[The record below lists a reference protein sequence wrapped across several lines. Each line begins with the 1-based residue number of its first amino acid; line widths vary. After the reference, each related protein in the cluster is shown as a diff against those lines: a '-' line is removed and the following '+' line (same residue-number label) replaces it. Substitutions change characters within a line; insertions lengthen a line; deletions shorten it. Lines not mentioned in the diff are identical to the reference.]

1 MPNYAKIDDGI
12 CVNAAVFDDEQTA
25 IEFGYP
31 VLLPDGYGI
40 GSIYDGEKWSYPP
53 ISEPEP
59 EPEPEANINEQVL
72 ALSRVMAVQA
82 APTMSDKQA
91 LTMPD
96 LFPTW
101 EQVLEAGEPLGKD
114 MIVNDGGT
122 LYRVVQ
128 DNTTPQAGQPPHGE
142 GMLAVYRPIDV
153 GSTGGADDPI
163 PWLYG
168 MDCYE
173 GKYYSYEGKTYL
185 CKQNMTPCVW
195 APDTPG
201 LWQWEVQEDT

>member
-25 IEFGYP
+25 IDFGYP
-31 VLLPDGYGI
+31 ILLPDGYGV
-40 GSIYDGEKWSYPP
+40 GSLYDGEKWSYPP

-114 MIVNDGGT
+114 TIVNDGGT

-195 APDTPG
+195 APNTPG

>member
-1 MPNYAKIDDGI
+1 MKNYAKIDNGV
-12 CVNAAVFDDEQTA
+12 CVNTAVFDDEQTA
-25 IEFGYP
+25 IDFGYP
-31 VLLPDGYGI
+31 ILLPDGYGV
-40 GSIYDGEKWSYPP
+40 GSLYDGEKWSYPP

-91 LTMPD
+91 LPMPD

-114 MIVNDGGT
+114 TIVNDGGT

-153 GSTGGADDPI
+153 GSTGGADDSI

>member
-1 MPNYAKIDDGI
+1 MKNYAKIDNGV
-12 CVNAAVFDDEQTA
+12 CVNTAVFDDEQTA
-25 IEFGYP
+25 IDFGYP
-31 VLLPDGYGI
+31 ILLPDGYGV
-40 GSIYDGEKWSYPP
+40 GSLYDGEKWSYPP

-91 LTMPD
+91 LPMPD

-114 MIVNDGGT
+114 TIVNDGGT

-153 GSTGGADDPI
+153 GSTGGADDSI

-195 APDTPG
+195 APNTPG
-201 LWQWEVQEDT
+201 LWQWEVLEDT

>member
-1 MPNYAKIDDGI
+1 MKNYAKIDNGV
-12 CVNAAVFDDEQTA
+12 CVNTAVFDDEQTA
-25 IEFGYP
+25 IDFGYP
-31 VLLPDGYGI
+31 ILLPDGYGV
-40 GSIYDGEKWSYPP
+40 GSLYDGEKWSYPP

-91 LTMPD
+91 LPMPD

-114 MIVNDGGT
+114 TIVNDGGT

>member
-1 MPNYAKIDDGI
+1 MKNYAKIDNGV
-12 CVNAAVFDDEQTA
+12 CVNTAVFDDEQTA
-25 IEFGYP
+25 IDFGYP
-31 VLLPDGYGI
+31 ILLPDGYGV
-40 GSIYDGEKWSYPP
+40 GSLYDGEKWSYPP

-59 EPEPEANINEQVL
+59 EPKQEANINEQVL

-82 APTMSDKQA
+82 APAMSDKQA

-114 MIVNDGGT
+114 TIVNDGGT

-173 GKYYSYEGKTYL
+173 GKYYSYKGKTYL

>member
-1 MPNYAKIDDGI
+1 MKYCLFFDENGKI
-12 CVNAAVFDDEQTA
+12 
-25 IEFGYP
+25 
-31 VLLPDGYGI
+31 I
-40 GSIYDGEKWSYPP
+40 GSGIDCAPSDGMREVSREEYFNITGDPRAAK
-53 ISEPEP
+53 EPEP

-96 LFPTW
+96 LFPSW

-114 MIVNDGGT
+114 TIVNDGGT

-173 GKYYSYEGKTYL
+173 GKYYSYKGKTYL

>member
-1 MPNYAKIDDGI
+1 MNNYAKIEDGI
-12 CVNAAVFDDEQTA
+12 CVNVAVFEDEQTA
-25 IEFGYP
+25 IDFGYP
-31 VLLPDGYGI
+31 ILLPDGYGV
-40 GSIYDGEKWSYPP
+40 GSLYDGEKWSYPP

-59 EPEPEANINEQVL
+59 EPKQEANINEQVL

-114 MIVNDGGT
+114 TIVNDGGT

>member
-1 MPNYAKIDDGI
+1 MPNYAKIQDGI
-12 CVNAAVFDDEQTA
+12 CINAAVFDDEQTA
-25 IEFGYP
+25 IDFGYP
-31 VLLPDGYGI
+31 ILLPDGYGV
-40 GSIYDGEKWSYPP
+40 GSLYDGEKWSYPP

-82 APTMSDKQA
+82 APAMSDKQA

-114 MIVNDGGT
+114 TIVNDGGT

-173 GKYYSYEGKTYL
+173 GKYYRYEGKTYL

>member
-1 MPNYAKIDDGI
+1 MNNYAKIEDGI
-12 CVNAAVFDDEQTA
+12 CVNVAVFEDEQTA
-25 IEFGYP
+25 IDFGYP
-31 VLLPDGYGI
+31 ILLPDGYGV
-40 GSIYDGEKWSYPP
+40 GSLYDGEKWSYPP

-59 EPEPEANINEQVL
+59 EPKQEANINEQVL

-173 GKYYSYEGKTYL
+173 GKYYTYEGKTYL

-195 APDTPG
+195 APNTPG

>member
-1 MPNYAKIDDGI
+1 MNNYAKIEDGI
-12 CVNAAVFDDEQTA
+12 CVNVAVFEDEQTA
-25 IEFGYP
+25 IDFGYSA
-31 VLLPDGYGI
+31 LLPNGYGI
-40 GSIYDGEKWSYPP
+40 GSLYDGEKWSYPT

-59 EPEPEANINEQVL
+59 EPEPEVNINEQVL

-114 MIVNDGGT
+114 TIVNDGGT

-195 APDTPG
+195 APNTPG
-201 LWQWEVQEDT
+201 LWQWEVLEDT